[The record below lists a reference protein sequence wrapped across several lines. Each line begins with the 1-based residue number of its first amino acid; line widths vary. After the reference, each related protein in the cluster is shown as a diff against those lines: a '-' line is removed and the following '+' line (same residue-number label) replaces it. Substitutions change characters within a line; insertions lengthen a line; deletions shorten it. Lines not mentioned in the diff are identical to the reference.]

1 MHTYWSPTLET
12 QPIQGST
19 QLDLW
24 TLRKDNTG
32 VIIKDL
38 VTGYTSHPEYMY
50 THLEQKVLE
59 LVLSNGFREGY
70 M

>member
-1 MHTYWSPTLET
+1 MYTYWSLTLET
-12 QPIQGST
+12 QPIEGST

-24 TLRKDNTG
+24 TLRKDHVG

-38 VTGYTSHPEYMY
+38 VTGYTSHPEY

-59 LVLSNGFREGY
+59 LVLSNGFREGC